1 MNPFE
6 LSVNIPFEDGVFI
19 DFYRNIL
26 LRNVPFCE
34 INSEEDL
41 RSCRTLT
48 IQFIQKAMRMAHG
61 IHTKQVEL
69 LSVFNHFDK
78 VVEKDKAF
86 HFLYIMYRELYRKG
100 NSSSQELLSILSK
113 YPLNAPFNS
122 IFNSS
127 NHYFAWDYLLT
138 YFAQSP
144 FESSLFSVMWNR
156 YQKSILK
163 CDMSEYESF
172 VNDLYLKD
180 AIEKFSILH
189 QETISTDHEF
199 ILKRAETRYS
209 ESTIF
214 GK

>member
-6 LSVNIPFEDGVFI
+6 FSVNIPFEDGVFI

-78 VVEKDKAF
+78 VVEKDEAF

>member
-6 LSVNIPFEDGVFI
+6 IKVNIPFEDGVFI

-34 INSEEDL
+34 INTEEDL

-61 IHTKQVEL
+61 IHTKQFEL
-69 LSVFNHFDK
+69 LFVLNYFDK

-113 YPLNAPFNS
+113 YPLNAPFYS

-138 YFAQSP
+138 YFAHSP
-144 FESSLFSVMWNR
+144 FESTLFSVMWNR
-156 YQKSILK
+156 YQKNILK
-163 CDMSEYESF
+163 CEANEYESF
-172 VNDLYLKD
+172 INNLYLKD
-180 AIEKFSILH
+180 AIEKYSILH

-199 ILKRAETRYS
+199 ILKRAEMRYS

>member
-6 LSVNIPFEDGVFI
+6 IKVNIPFEDGVFI

-41 RSCRTLT
+41 LSCRTLT

-61 IHTKQVEL
+61 IHTKQFEL
-69 LSVFNHFDK
+69 LFVLNYFDK

-113 YPLNAPFNS
+113 YPLNAPFYS

-138 YFAQSP
+138 YFTHSP
-144 FESSLFSVMWNR
+144 FQSTLFSVMWNR
-156 YQKSILK
+156 YQKNFLK
-163 CDMSEYESF
+163 CEANEYESF
-172 VNDLYLKD
+172 INNLYLKD
-180 AIEKFSILH
+180 AIEKYSILH
-189 QETISTDHEF
+189 QETISPDHEF
-199 ILKRAETRYS
+199 ILKRAEMRYS

>member
-6 LSVNIPFEDGVFI
+6 FSVNIPFEDGVFI
-19 DFYRNIL
+19 DFYRNVL

-34 INSEEDL
+34 INTEEDL

-48 IQFIQKAMRMAHG
+48 IQFIQKAFRMAHG
-61 IHTKQVEL
+61 IHSNQFDL